1 MSQTCDLVFD
11 EIRQLLL
18 ALDSDGGLLTPS
30 IYETAQVLR
39 FCPDAFVPVD
49 VAEWLLSQQE
59 ADGGWGDPAA
69 PLYRAV
75 PTAAAILALAQR
87 GPHSDRSRHA
97 IATGV
102 EAFVRLAPHWQ
113 PPLPDDIPIAVE
125 LVLPR
130 LLDAARRIGLSL
142 PTKHFKALRQLGQRR
157 RHMLAHMRPAAATP
171 PLHSWEA
178 WGRQPARTL
187 LDGSGGVGHCPAAT
201 AWWLHLARKRQHL
214 HTQLSSV
221 RDYLAAASHGTWHG
235 APGIMPSAWPVQR
248 FELAFVLHTLL
259 LAGLLHEPRL
269 ADLVAPLSKR
279 LAGMVTPHGL
289 GFSEHFAPD
298 GDDTAAAVA
307 VLAATG
313 HRRFA
318 AALAPFQ
325 AADHFKAYTFELHHA
340 PTVTARGAHALALHG
355 LDDRPW
361 LDALAASQLPDGR
374 WTGDKWNRSWLYT
387 TAVVLH
393 AFPDNANLA
402 AVRAALHA
410 LVTYQHADGGWSS
423 LGASSLQESA
433 YAVLA
438 LNTQRGS
445 PSWDASAEATWRRA
459 QAFLVRHFGERRRL
473 PERLWIHKELY
484 TPVRIDQ
491 AFLLSALLLVLA
503 PEPAAQQH
511 VPFGERPVYHGY

>member
-1 MSQTCDLVFD
+1 MAHDIACIID

-18 ALDSDGGLLTPS
+18 TLDSDGGLLTPS
-30 IYETAQVLR
+30 VYETAQVLR
-39 FCPDAFVPVD
+39 FCPDAFVPDV

-75 PTAAAILALAQR
+75 PTAAALLALAQR
-87 GPHSDRSRHA
+87 SSHNDRTAHA
-97 IATGV
+97 IGAGID
-102 EAFVRLAPHWQ
+102 AFAGLALHWQ

-130 LLDAARRIGLSL
+130 LLDAGRRIGLSL
-142 PTKHFKALRQLGQRR
+142 PAAPFRALRQIGQRR

-178 WGRQPARTL
+178 WGRWPARTL

-201 AWWLHLARKRQHL
+201 AWWLHQARKRQHL
-214 HTQLSSV
+214 HAQQSGAWE
-221 RDYLAAASHGTWHG
+221 YLAAASRGTWNGGHG
-235 APGIMPSAWPVQR
+235 VMPSAWPVQR

-259 LAGLLHEPRL
+259 VAGILHDPRL
-269 ADLVAPLSKR
+269 ADVTAPLVGR
-279 LAGMVTPHGL
+279 LAGMVTPQGV

-307 VLAATG
+307 VLAASGYRG
-313 HRRFA
+313 HDS
-318 AALAPFQ
+318 ALAPFQ
-325 AADHFKAYTFELHHA
+325 AADHFKAYPFELHHA
-340 PTVTARGAHALALHG
+340 PTVTARGARALALCG
-355 LDDRPW
+355 RDDQPW
-361 LDALAASQLPDGR
+361 LDTLAAGQLSDGR
-374 WTGDKWNRSWLYT
+374 WVGDKWNRSWLYT

-393 AFPDNANLA
+393 ALSGGSHPA
-402 AVRAALHA
+402 AARAGVRALSSH
-410 LVTYQHADGGWSS
+410 QHADGGWSS
-423 LGASSLQESA
+423 RDASSLQESA

-445 PSWDASAEATWRRA
+445 SSWDAPAEATWRRA
-459 QAFLVRHFGERRRL
+459 RAFLARHFDERRRL

-484 TPVRIDQ
+484 TPIRIDR
-491 AFLLSALLLVLA
+491 AFLLSALLLALEPDA
-503 PEPAAQQH
+503 PAPQRLPVEH
-511 VPFGERPVYHGY
+511 RPVRYGA